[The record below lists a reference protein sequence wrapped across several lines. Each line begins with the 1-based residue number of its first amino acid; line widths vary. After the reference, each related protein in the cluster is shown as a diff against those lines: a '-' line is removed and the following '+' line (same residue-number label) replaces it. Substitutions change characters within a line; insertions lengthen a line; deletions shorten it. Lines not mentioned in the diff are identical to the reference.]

1 MDECWAVYK
10 ILCWWALLWG
20 LCLFIQMRLHAG
32 KYRFWTC
39 FIGYWRF
46 DEYLHGR
53 AFTTVAH
60 SLVWPIDMNVLI
72 DQLLYLPEK
81 NNQVFLFKAILWDPF
96 LLKLFFCIHILIF
109 TGICLLYC
117 ITDILLFCMYSQT
130 ELDNLTSFWL
140 NSFGAFLNQ
149 ATFLFLC
156 ASKLGAVPQS
166 PALGPEYVLPLLPP
180 SLSINLSALLYW
192 NCILS
197 VLVSNPCPQRSDPGW
212 VPTCPASPQLV
223 SC

>member
-1 MDECWAVYK
+1 MSSPLRAVFIYSDETACWQIS
-10 ILCWWALLWG
+10 ILNVLYWLLTVWW
-20 LCLFIQMRLHAG
+20 I
-32 KYRFWTC
+32 
-39 FIGYWRF
+39 
-46 DEYLHGR
+46 
-53 AFTTVAH
+53 FTWQSFYYCCSQPRVAH
-60 SLVWPIDMNVLI
+60 RYECSHRSTFIFAR
-72 DQLLYLPEK
+72 K

-130 ELDNLTSFWL
+130 ELDHLTSFWL

-180 SLSINLSALLYW
+180 SLSINLSAPLYW